1 MSVRMSPEHAT
12 GVLFEN
18 FTVLSLFVPN
28 RYWLFPRN
36 LRLPKVPPN
45 FTGSVRPA
53 AGIGVHTP
61 LPTEYSKPGKLD
73 AYCNDLTNVNP
84 CSLSAV
90 NVTYS
95 VPSSSLHASFFP
107 DIVVFCQSVTETCV
121 MVRALW
127 PMVSEKLYC
136 LPFSMAAMLCGRAT
150 LSCSPSARVMAM
162 SDDAG
167 EAVGVTI
174 ASMVFAVVLK

>member
-61 LPTEYSKPGKLD
+61 LPTEYSKPGRLD
-73 AYCNDLTNVNP
+73 NDLTNVNP

-107 DIVVFCQSVTETCV
+107 DIVVFCQSVTETEE
-121 MVRALW
+121 MVR
-127 PMVSEKLYC
+127 
-136 LPFSMAAMLCGRAT
+136 
-150 LSCSPSARVMAM
+150 
-162 SDDAG
+162 
-167 EAVGVTI
+167 
-174 ASMVFAVVLK
+174 VL